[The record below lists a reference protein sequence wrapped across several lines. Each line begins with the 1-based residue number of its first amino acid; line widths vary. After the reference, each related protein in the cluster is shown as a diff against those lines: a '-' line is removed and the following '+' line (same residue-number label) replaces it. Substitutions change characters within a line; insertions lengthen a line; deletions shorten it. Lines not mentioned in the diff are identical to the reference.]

1 MFAFEPQRLVAQVLA
16 ANVAS
21 GSLTNAGLPAK
32 LSGEYRGGRSQAR
45 DRLSDGRPWYLGRGI
60 VEGKINGTTEVV
72 VPIVVSNVGTGIG
85 IVGVLGLVLRILTT
99 NVTKQFEANA
109 AQMTGMKADLGARID
124 ETNRRIDD
132 VTTELG
138 RRIDETNKRI
148 DERIDD
154 TNRQIESL
162 ASEMH
167 QGFDRVH
174 RELGENRERMA
185 KLEGSLDGFLAG
197 RRDRA
202 AA

>member
-1 MFAFEPQRLVAQVLA
+1 M
-16 ANVAS
+16 
-21 GSLTNAGLPAK
+21 
-32 LSGEYRGGRSQAR
+32 
-45 DRLSDGRPWYLGRGI
+45 
-60 VEGKINGTTEVV
+60 NGTTEVV
-72 VPIVVSNVGTGIG
+72 VPIVGTGIG
-85 IVGVLGLVLRILTT
+85 IVGVLGLMLRILTT

-109 AQMTGMKADLGARID
+109 AQMTGMKADLNA
-124 ETNRRIDD
+124 RIDD
-132 VTTELG
+132 VKTDLG

>member
-1 MFAFEPQRLVAQVLA
+1 M
-16 ANVAS
+16 
-21 GSLTNAGLPAK
+21 
-32 LSGEYRGGRSQAR
+32 
-45 DRLSDGRPWYLGRGI
+45 
-60 VEGKINGTTEVV
+60 NGTTEVV
-72 VPIVVSNVGTGIG
+72 LPIVVSIVGTGIG

-109 AQMTGMKADLGARID
+109 AQMTGMKADLSTRID

-132 VTTELG
+132 VKTELG
-138 RRIDETNKRI
+138 RRIDETNERI
-148 DERIDD
+148 DDVKTELGRRIDETNERIDD